1 MISFIFKNQ
10 TLPLN
15 CKFVSVRVCDVGF
28 VLKTR
33 QCYIQVIKDIFIY
46 RFSKKEEELTR
57 TSDYSKIL
65 EQFKSR

>member
-33 QCYIQVIKDIFIY
+33 QCCIQVIKDIFIY